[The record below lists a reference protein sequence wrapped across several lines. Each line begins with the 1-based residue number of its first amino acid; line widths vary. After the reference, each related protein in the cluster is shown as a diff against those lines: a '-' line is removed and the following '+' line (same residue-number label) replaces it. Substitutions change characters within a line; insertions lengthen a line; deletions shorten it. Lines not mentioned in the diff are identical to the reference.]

1 MVAFIALPGAAPM
14 AVAQSSLHV
23 PGALGQRSH
32 RACQIRWSQSEAPA
46 ALAAIGTGIALRR
59 TLKRR
64 RVAVLARGGSTLP
77 DFPGDGTLELPSFVA
92 GERAAGPGCKTL
104 HLMRHGEAL
113 VNAAGRVFPK
123 GDPRKSAVRQD
134 PKFFDSP
141 LSEKGMLQ
149 SAALGAGNLEG
160 RNAPPRVELVVCSPL
175 TRAIQTA
182 TAVFAPSGSGDKQA
196 AGSAPR
202 LYVLEALR
210 EFCGK
215 NFQPC
220 DQRRSPQELAAAFP
234 HADLKHMPSGKDEL
248 LGPGRVEAPESAD
261 ARIQWLLAWLRERP
275 ESSIGCVAHMQ
286 ILTRLLTKHLEP
298 AGFDGSSY
306 GDLDNL
312 EVRSVPIRFD

>member
-1 MVAFIALPGAAPM
+1 MVAFLALPRAAAT
-14 AVAQSSLHV
+14 AVTPSCLHV
-23 PGALGQRSH
+23 PVTFGQKSH
-32 RACQIRWSQSEAPA
+32 QPSRFRCNQSA
-46 ALAAIGTGIALRR
+46 ASAVIVAIGTGSSLSR

-64 RVAVLARGGSTLP
+64 RGAVLTRSGSTLP
-77 DFPGDGTLELPSFVA
+77 DFPGVCTLSLPSFVA

-123 GDPRKSAVRQD
+123 GDPRKSAVRLD
-134 PKFFDSP
+134 SKFFDSP
-141 LSEKGMLQ
+141 LSDRGILQ
-149 SAALGAGNLEG
+149 SAALGAGTLEG
-160 RNAPPRVELVVCSPL
+160 KDAPPRVELVVCSPL

-182 TAVFAPSGSGDKQA
+182 TAVFAPSGSADEKA

-220 DQRRSPQELAAAFP
+220 DQRRTQEELAAAFP
-234 HADLKHMPSGKDEL
+234 HADFKHMPFGKDKL
-248 LGPGRVEAPESAD
+248 LGPGLVEAPESAD
-261 ARIQWLLAWLRERP
+261 ARIHWLLAWLRERP
-275 ESSIGCVAHMQ
+275 ETSIGCVAHMQ
-286 ILTRLLTKHLEP
+286 ILTRLHTKHLEP

-312 EVRSVPIRFD
+312 EVRSVPIRFE

>member
-1 MVAFIALPGAAPM
+1 MVALLALPCAAPI
-14 AVAQSSLHV
+14 AVTPSGLHV
-23 PGALGQRSH
+23 PVALGQKSH
-32 RACQIRWSQSEAPA
+32 QAPQFRWNLSSAPA
-46 ALAAIGTGIALRR
+46 ASAAIGTGAVVSR

-64 RVAVLARGGSTLP
+64 RGSVLARSGSTLP

-92 GERAAGPGCKTL
+92 GKRAAGPGCKTL

-149 SAALGAGNLEG
+149 SAALGAGTLEG
-160 RNAPPRVELVVCSPL
+160 RDTPPRVELVVCSPL
-175 TRAIQTA
+175 TRAIQTS
-182 TAVFAPSGSGDKQA
+182 TAVFAPSGSAVKQA

-220 DQRRSPQELAAAFP
+220 DQRRAPEELAAAFP
-234 HADLKHMPSGKDEL
+234 HADLKHVPSGKDEL

-261 ARIQWLLAWLRERP
+261 ARIHWLLAWLRERP
-275 ESSIGCVAHMQ
+275 ETSIGCVAHMQ

-312 EVRSVPIRFD
+312 EVRSVPIRFE

>member
-1 MVAFIALPGAAPM
+1 MVALLALPSAAST
-14 AVAQSSLHV
+14 AVTPSRLLV
-23 PGALGQRSH
+23 PAAFGQRNH
-32 RACQIRWSQSEAPA
+32 QAPQFGWNQSTAPA
-46 ALAAIGTGIALRR
+46 ALAAIGIGVALRR
-59 TLKRR
+59 TPKRR
-64 RVAVLARGGSTLP
+64 RGAMLARGSSTLP
-77 DFPGDGTLELPSFVA
+77 DFPGGGPLEPLSFVA
-92 GERAAGPGCKTL
+92 GEQAVGPSCKTL

-149 SAALGAGNLEG
+149 SAALGAGTLDG
-160 RNAPPRVELVVCSPL
+160 RDDPPQVELVVCSPL

-182 TAVFAPSGSGDKQA
+182 TAVFAPKGSADEQA

-220 DQRRSPQELAAAFP
+220 DQRRMSEELAATFP
-234 HADLKHMPSGKDEL
+234 HADLKHVPSGKDEL
-248 LGPGRVEAPESAD
+248 LGPGRVEGPESAD

-275 ESSIGCVAHMQ
+275 ETNIGCVAHMQ